1 MTSLNRLLETTGKTL
16 LCGVPEG
23 LDGLAVGDYARALG
37 AQGKGPVLYVT
48 RDDQRLAATE
58 EALSFFAPDLTV
70 YRLPAWDCLPYDRVS
85 PRPDIVAERV
95 STLARI
101 AQGERPHI
109 VLTTVNAVLQRVPD
123 AAVIAEARISAAPG
137 NRIDVETLK
146 AYFAENGFNRTGTV
160 VDPGDYAIRGG
171 IIDLY
176 APGASAP
183 VRLDLFGDT
192 LESIRT
198 FDPESQRTVGQL
210 KHIDLM
216 PASEV
221 LLNQATIARF
231 RTAYAAQFGG
241 VVSQDPLYEAVK
253 SGHRYAGIEHWLPLF
268 HESLQAV
275 PEAVSPSAIVL
286 DHLADDAARSRFEQ
300 IKEYYDAR
308 VEAREQEGLGAPP
321 YNPIEPA
328 SLFLGEDQWRAVL
341 DGVRTVQLTPFEQP
355 DDLAGTHTLSLG
367 GRQGRTFAAER
378 SETGGNVFEAVRDHI
393 DALRSSGKRV
403 IVAGWS
409 DGSRDRLGTVL
420 ADHDITDISN
430 VETWADVTALT
441 GNTSA
446 LAVLGLETGFET
458 GDLAVIGEQDILGD
472 RLIRR
477 TRKVRR
483 AQDFLTEV
491 STLSKGDIVVHV
503 DHGIG
508 RFEGLQ
514 TITVN
519 DAPHDCLFLVYHGG
533 DRLFLPVENI
543 ELLSRYGSDDAGA
556 QLDKLGGSGWQAR
569 KAKLKQRIREIAERL
584 IKTAAARQLKSGEVM
599 APRKGST
606 MSSVPASRSRKPRTR
621 AMPSMRSW
629 TILPAAVP
637 WTAWSAVMSASA
649 RPKSL

>member
-1 MTSLNRLLETTGKTL
+1 MTPLKRLLDTTGRTL

-23 LDGLAVGDYARALG
+23 LDGLAVGDYARALTMS
-37 AQGKGPVLYVT
+37 ADGPVLYVT
-48 RDDQRLAATE
+48 RDDQRLAATH
-58 EALSFFAPDLTV
+58 EALTFFAPDLEILH
-70 YRLPAWDCLPYDRVS
+70 LPAWDCLPYDRVS

-95 STLARI
+95 STLGRL
-101 AQGERPHI
+101 AQNDGEVNPQI

-123 AAVIAEARISAAPG
+123 AAVLAEARIAAAPG
-137 NRIDVETLK
+137 NLLDIETLK
-146 AYFAENGFNRTGTV
+146 AFFAENGFNRTGTV

-198 FDPESQRTVGQL
+198 FDPETQRTTGQL
-210 KHIDLM
+210 KRIELL

-221 LLNQATIARF
+221 ILNQASIARF
-231 RTAYAAQFGG
+231 RAAYGAQFGG
-241 VVSQDPLYEAVK
+241 VVGQDALYEAVK

-268 HESLQAV
+268 HENLQTVPDAV
-275 PEAVSPSAIVL
+275 RPAAVVL
-286 DHLADDAARSRFEQ
+286 DHQADDAAHSRFEQ
-300 IKEYYDAR
+300 IREYYDAR
-308 VEAREQEGLGAPP
+308 VDAREHEGLGAPP

-328 SLFLGEDQWRAVL
+328 SLFLDEEEWHATL

-355 DDLAGTHTLSLG
+355 DDTPGTVAISLG

-378 SETGGNVFEAVRDHI
+378 NQSGGNVFEAVGEHI
-393 DALRSSGKRV
+393 DSLRASGRRV
-403 IVAGWS
+403 AVASWS
-409 DGSRDRLGTVL
+409 RGSRDRLGTVL
-420 ADHDITDISN
+420 ADHGITDVSE
-430 VETWADVTALT
+430 VGTWADVTALSERT
-441 GNTSA
+441 TA

-458 GDLAVIGEQDILGD
+458 ENLAIIGEQDILGD

-519 DAPHDCLFLVYHGG
+519 DAPHDCLFLVYQGG

-543 ELLSRYGSDDAGA
+543 ELLSRYGSDDAGV

-569 KAKLKQRIREIAERL
+569 KARLKQRIREIAEKL
-584 IKTAAARQLKSGEVM
+584 IKTAAARQLKQ
-599 APRKGST
+599 R
-606 MSSVPASRSRKPRTR
+606 
-621 AMPSMRSW
+621 
-629 TILPAAVP
+629 
-637 WTAWSAVMSASA
+637 
-649 RPKSL
+649 